1 MKNKVN
7 QLAEA
12 ISQTLSSSDIAAAK
26 QLAKISS
33 VIVSNR
39 LERGMNQKQFAEF
52 VGASQGMISKW
63 ESGEYNFTVE
73 TLANICEKLNLDFD
87 VNLSSRWTVSKG
99 GKSGFIKLP
108 DWRSAND
115 NADDNTKKSSRFE
128 VA

>member
-7 QLAEA
+7 QLAET

-33 VIVSNR
+33 VILANR

-52 VGASQGMISKW
+52 VGVSQGMISKW

-87 VNLSSRWTVSKG
+87 VNLSSRWTVPKS

-108 DWRSAND
+108 GWHSANANEND
-115 NADDNTKKSSRFE
+115 NNKKSSRFE

>member
-12 ISQTLSSSDIAAAK
+12 ISQTLSSSDIAAAR

-52 VGASQGMISKW
+52 VGVSQGMISKW

-108 DWRSAND
+108 DWHSAND
-115 NADDNTKKSSRFE
+115 NANYTTKKSSRFE

>member
-33 VIVSNR
+33 VILSNR

-52 VGASQGMISKW
+52 VGVSQGMISKW

-87 VNLSSRWTVSKG
+87 VILSSRWTVPKS

-108 DWRSAND
+108 DWHSANANEND
-115 NADDNTKKSSRFE
+115 NNKKSSRFE

>member
-7 QLAEA
+7 QLIEA
-12 ISQTLSSSDIAAAK
+12 MSQTLSSSDIVTAE

-52 VGASQGMISKW
+52 IGVSQGMISKW
-63 ESGEYNFTVE
+63 ESGEYNFTIE
-73 TLANICEKLNLDFD
+73 ALANICNKLNLDFD
-87 VNLSSRWTVSKG
+87 VNIYSKRTVSKG
-99 GKSGFIKLP
+99 GKADFIAP
-108 DWRSAND
+108 PNWHSANVNY
-115 NADDNTKKSSRFE
+115 NAQKISSIE

>member
-12 ISQTLSSSDIAAAK
+12 ISRTLSSSDIAAAR

-52 VGASQGMISKW
+52 VGVSQGMISKW

-73 TLANICEKLNLDFD
+73 TLANICEKLNLDFE

-99 GKSGFIKLP
+99 DTARKAPVGAQERCI
-108 DWRSAND
+108 
-115 NADDNTKKSSRFE
+115 
-128 VA
+128 

>member
-7 QLAEA
+7 QLAET
-12 ISQTLSSSDIAAAK
+12 ISQTLSSSDIVAAK

-33 VIVSNR
+33 VILSNR

-52 VGASQGMISKW
+52 VGVSQGMISKW

-108 DWRSAND
+108 DWNSANANEND
-115 NADDNTKKSSRFE
+115 NNKKSSRFE